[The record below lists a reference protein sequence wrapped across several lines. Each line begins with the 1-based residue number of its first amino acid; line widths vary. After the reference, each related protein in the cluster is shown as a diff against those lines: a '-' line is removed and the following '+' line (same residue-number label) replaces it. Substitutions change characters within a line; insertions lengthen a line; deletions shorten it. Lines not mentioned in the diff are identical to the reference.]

1 MTISTIHAL
10 HTCTC
15 MSHRICRRE
24 ACFPYDNNPGRM
36 RRLCHIHH
44 MLAAQPRAQL
54 GQLMYPRIAAPSPPN
69 GPIPPSKNTAHIAV
83 RRTSCR
89 SQRRHC
95 RPVPTGGIAPKRS
108 HKEKIMPSRFDRL
121 NDILICMRPTIRG
134 GISAPWIGPGRSR
147 LFWISSQHAL
157 ST

>member
-1 MTISTIHAL
+1 MGHVHAVLKCQLPLFTPWLMRANNVQWRACNHHVSSSSWSIHAL

-24 ACFPYDNNPGRM
+24 ACFPYDNNPGRV

-108 HKEKIMPSRFDRL
+108 HKEKKYAVEI
-121 NDILICMRPTIRG
+121 
-134 GISAPWIGPGRSR
+134 
-147 LFWISSQHAL
+147 
-157 ST
+157 